1 MRAGQFCL
9 PVESMTTQDFL
20 LQILRGEKK
29 VILNKDVRAYNLPSG
44 RFTTKKRL
52 IMMIAGQTEI
62 LKYFP
67 DKIDKQADKEFIVN
81 IINTLDPAFFPSIAN
96 EIDEQMLKMKKK
108 EDVIELTPEMHHFI
122 MQMQNLPANRN
133 PHLGKGTLRIAKQPR
148 KQP

>member
-1 MRAGQFCL
+1 M

-148 KQP
+148 KKP